1 MANGI
6 SVSLP
11 LIYDKQ
17 DGPFLL
23 NKTIQDTVKQNF
35 KNLVLTAQGERLM
48 DPDFGVGLYSF
59 LFENYTLGTNQALL
73 QTTTEQVKK
82 YMPFINIEELTIADS
97 KTNINQFYI
106 YIRYSIQSLNVLD
119 ELTFTIAR

>member
-23 NKTIQDTVKQNF
+23 NKTIQDAVKQNF

-106 YIRYSIQSLNVLD
+106 YIKYSIQSLNVLD

>member
-11 LIYDKQ
+11 LTYSKQ

-23 NKTIQDTVKQNF
+23 NKTIPDTVRQNF

-48 DPDFGVGLYSF
+48 DPDFGIGLYSF
-59 LFENYTLGTNQALL
+59 LFENYTVGTNQAIL
-73 QTTTEQVKK
+73 QVATEQVKK
-82 YMPFINIEELTIADS
+82 YMPFINIEEITITDS

>member
-11 LIYDKQ
+11 LTYSKQ

-23 NKTIQDTVKQNF
+23 NKTIQDAVKQNF

-48 DPDFGVGLYSF
+48 DPNFGIGLYSF
-59 LFENYTLGTNQALL
+59 LFENYTLATNQAIL
-73 QTTTEQVKK
+73 QVATEQVRK

-119 ELTFTIAR
+119 ELTFTISR